1 MIKTQIIKED
11 NKPKI
16 VLLDYEE
23 FIRLKQAEEDRDDY
37 YAALEIKFTNTKWI
51 KHEDIKKD
59 IGIEYTGRD

>member
-37 YAALEIKFTNTKWI
+37 FAALETKFSNKKWI
-51 KHEDIKKD
+51 KHEDIKKNL
-59 IGIEYTGRD
+59 GVE

>member
-16 VLLDYEE
+16 VLMDYEE

-37 YAALEIKFTNTKWI
+37 FAALETKCSNKKWI
-51 KHEDIKKD
+51 KHEDIKKNL
-59 IGIEYTGRD
+59 GVE